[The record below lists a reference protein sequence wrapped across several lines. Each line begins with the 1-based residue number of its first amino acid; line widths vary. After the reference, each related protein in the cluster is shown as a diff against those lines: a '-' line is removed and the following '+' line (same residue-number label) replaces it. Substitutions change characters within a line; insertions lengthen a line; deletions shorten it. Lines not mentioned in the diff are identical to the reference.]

1 MNCPQN
7 NLIVSYHD
15 YVALSSLFKDFEIID
30 KTARK
35 HLDNN
40 DFLAV
45 IRCLNIMRL
54 ILDELKQHTLK

>member
-1 MNCPQN
+1 MNYSPN
-7 NLIVSYHD
+7 NLIVPYHD
-15 YVALSSLFKDFEIID
+15 YVVLSSLFKDFEIID

-45 IRCLNIMRL
+45 MRCLNIMRL
-54 ILDELKQHTLK
+54 ILDELKQYVLK